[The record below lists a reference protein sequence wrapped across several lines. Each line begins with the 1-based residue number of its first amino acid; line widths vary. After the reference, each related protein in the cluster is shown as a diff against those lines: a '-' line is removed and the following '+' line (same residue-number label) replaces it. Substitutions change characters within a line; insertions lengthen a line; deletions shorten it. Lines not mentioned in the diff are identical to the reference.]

1 MNNNDS
7 SNSFVFKKVLFK
19 HFLRTIKTPFYLF
32 ALLFFAH
39 AVTLKAQ
46 NVRVSLYHT
55 DVELQTVLNEIEKQ
69 TSYLFVYDSSIN
81 LKQKVSINA
90 SETALQDV
98 LWRLFNDKNIAYNI
112 EGSNIILRLETKDP
126 ATPDSRKTVSGNVKD
141 TRGESL
147 IGVSVIVKGTTI
159 GAVTDVD
166 GRFVLSIPAE
176 SKALVFSYIGMETV
190 EAQIGNR
197 TSFEIIMED
206 SPLQMTEV
214 VVTALGIKKEAKSL
228 SYHVQQVSADEV
240 TKIPDANF
248 INSLSGKVA
257 GVTINSASS
266 GIGSASRVVMRGVKS
281 ISGTNNALYVVDGVP
296 MFNIE
301 RGNIDDRFSGAG
313 QSGDILSSINS
324 DDIESISVLSG
335 ASAAA
340 LYGSAAANGVVMI
353 TTKKG
358 QEGTTTIN
366 FTNSTTFSDV
376 LVLPDFQNSY
386 GISSVGDFYS
396 WGDKLPVPSTYSPRD
411 FFQTGSSINNSLNL
425 STGTAKNQTYI
436 SLGNMIAEG
445 VIRNNDYNRG
455 NFTFR
460 NTTKFLEDKLTV
472 DLQYSLS
479 RIDEQNM
486 VAQGLYHNPIV
497 PVYLFP
503 AGDDFEKVKAFER
516 YNAARNFPTQY
527 WPYDDGL
534 GLQNPYWVTDR
545 EKFKNQKNRHMST
558 ASLNYEFNKGIN
570 LSGRFRMDQGSEQ
583 AERKFNASTNNLFA
597 SESGYYSLNEMKS
610 SQMYG
615 EVLLNIDRY
624 FWEDRLNL
632 IANIGSSID
641 DIRYDQNMYG
651 GKLAKVPNLFTYSN
665 VAKSTAEPSQTAYIK
680 QKQSVFAS
688 AQVGYNSLAYLDVTA
703 RNDWPST
710 LANTNTS
717 SFFYPS
723 IGLSGIITEIFNM
736 DTWVMP
742 YMKLR
747 VSYSEVGNEPAYQ
760 IAIPTYLVA
769 DGIPSSITRMHN
781 PYLKP
786 ERTKAWELGANFGFF
801 HNKLTID
808 ATLYKSNTYNQIF
821 DVPLASSSGYTS
833 IYLNAGQIDNQGI
846 ELSAKYRE
854 NWGKFSW
861 DTYLTYSLN
870 QNKVVKLIEEG
881 TKNPVTGDEIA
892 LPSFDMAGTGNYRIS
907 LREGG
912 SMSDIYVSS
921 IRTDE
926 HGAIYVDPVSNS
938 VIAESNEFIYAG
950 SAAPKYNLGWGNT
963 FGWNGLSLGFL
974 IFARVG
980 GVGVSNTQALLD
992 YYGVSKTSADARDA
1006 GGALVNGYRIPA
1018 RSYYQTI
1025 GAPNGGAASM
1035 YVYSA
1040 TNVRLSELTLGYDV
1054 PVHLLTNVIKG
1065 MNIAFIGRNLFFFYK
1080 KAPYDP
1086 ETTASTGTYFQGIDY
1101 FMQPSLRN
1109 LGFSVKLQF

>member
-1 MNNNDS
+1 MNNN
-7 SNSFVFKKVLFK
+7 NSLNFFVSEKVPVK
-19 HFLRTIKTPFYLF
+19 HFLRVIKIISFCLF
-32 ALLFFAH
+32 TLLFFLNTT
-39 AVTLKAQ
+39 TLKAQ
-46 NVRVSLYHT
+46 NIQISLHLNNA
-55 DVELQTVLNEIEKQ
+55 ELETALNEIEKQ
-69 TSYLFVYDSSIN
+69 TDYLFVYNNNIDVKQKISIN
-81 LKQKVSINA
+81 VEKIALKDILGQ
-90 SETALQDV
+90 
-98 LWRLFNDKNIAYNI
+98 LFKGKNITYST
-112 EGSNIILRLETKDP
+112 EGSNIILQLNIKE
-126 ATPDSRKTVSGNVKD
+126 ATQQNRKTISGYVRDNN
-141 TRGESL
+141 GEPL
-147 IGVSVIVKGTTI
+147 IGVSVVVKGTTM
-159 GAVTDVD
+159 GAVTNVD
-166 GRFVLSIPAE
+166 GKFVLSVPTD
-176 SKALVFSYIGMETV
+176 SKTLVFSYLGMETV
-190 EAQIGNR
+190 ETQIGNK
-197 TSFEIIMED
+197 TFFEVMMKD
-206 SPLQMTEV
+206 SSLQMTEV

-228 SYHVQQVSADEV
+228 SYHVQQINADEV

-266 GIGSASRVVMRGVKS
+266 GIGSASRVVMRGTKS
-281 ISGTNNALYVVDGVP
+281 ISGTNNALYVIDGVP
-296 MFNIE
+296 MFNVE
-301 RGNIDDRFSGAG
+301 RGNVDDRFSGAG
-313 QSGDILSSINS
+313 QSGDALSTINP
-324 DDIESISVLSG
+324 DDIQSISVLSG

-340 LYGSAAANGVVMI
+340 LYGSAAANGAVMV
-353 TTKKG
+353 TTKRG
-358 QEGTTTIN
+358 QEGKTTIN
-366 FTNSTTFSDV
+366 FTNGTTFSEV
-376 LVLPDFQNSY
+376 SVLPDFQSTY

-396 WGDKLPVPSTYSPRD
+396 WGEKLPTPSTYSPRD
-411 FFQTGSSINNSLNL
+411 FFQTGSSVNNSLNV
-425 STGTAKNQTYI
+425 STGTDKNQTYV
-436 SLGNMIAEG
+436 SLGNMVAEG
-445 VIRNNDYNRG
+445 IIRNNDYNRI

-460 NTTKFLEDKLTV
+460 NTTKFLRDKLTL
-472 DLQYSLS
+472 DLQYSIS
-479 RIDEQNM
+479 RINEQNM

-516 YNAARNFPTQY
+516 YNASRNFPTQY
-527 WPYDDGL
+527 WTYDDGL

-545 EKFKNQKNRHMST
+545 EKFKNQKNRHMT
-558 ASLNYEFNKGIN
+558 TGSLSYEFDKGIN
-570 LSGRFRMDQGSEQ
+570 LSGRFRLDQGNEQ

-597 SESGYYSLNEMKS
+597 SETGFYSLNEMKS
-610 SQMYG
+610 RQTYG
-615 EVLLNIDRY
+615 EMLLNIDRY
-624 FWEDRLNL
+624 FWKDRFNL
-632 IANIGSSID
+632 IANIGASID
-641 DIRYDQNMYG
+641 DIRYDQDMYG

-665 VAKSTAEPSQTAYIK
+665 VAKSTAVPSQTAYIK

-688 AQVGYNSLAYLDVTA
+688 AQLGYNSMAYLDVTA

-723 IGLSGIITEIFNM
+723 IGLSGIITEIFKI

-801 HNKLTID
+801 KSKLTVD

-821 DVPLASSSGYTS
+821 NVPLASSSGYTG
-833 IYLNAGQIDNQGI
+833 IYLNAGQIDNRGI
-846 ELSAKYRE
+846 ELTAKYRE
-854 NWGKFSW
+854 KWGKFFWSS
-861 DTYLTYSLN
+861 YLTYSLN

-881 TKNPVTGDEIA
+881 TKNPVTGDDIT

-907 LREGG
+907 LIEGG
-912 SMSDIYVSS
+912 SMGDIYVSS

-926 HGAIYVDPVSNS
+926 HGAIYVDPVSNT
-938 VIAESNEFIYAG
+938 VFAESNKFIYAG
-950 SAAPKYNLGWGNT
+950 NAAPKYNLGWGNN
-963 FGWNGLSLGFL
+963 FGWNGISLGFL
-974 IFARVG
+974 LSARVG

-992 YYGVSKTSADARDA
+992 YYGVSKTSADARNA

-1018 RSYYQTI
+1018 KAYYQTI

-1054 PVHLLTNVIKG
+1054 PIHNWTNMIKG
-1065 MNIAFIGRNLFFFYK
+1065 LNIAFIGRNLFFFYR

-1109 LGFSVKLQF
+1109 LGFSIKLQF